1 MGRFNQEAF
10 GEGKPISKR
19 GFSKGLRA
27 MAYALEHMSV
37 LGGRVDWSA
46 FGAPTIVPFAEDG
59 RNSYSKEGSIAKPW
73 DISFYL
79 DGESI
84 MAACTNCVYMRGPV
98 TKSVEVDPLELTID
112 DVFIS
117 AEINNESGAAVL
129 AEYESFEDATDGEV
143 PTSDTTY
150 KRLLYRAVKVSNTYV
165 VTEDYRTMP
174 QLGGRQ

>member
-1 MGRFNQEAF
+1 MGRFFQTTPLR
-10 GEGKPISKR
+10 GKPISMR
-19 GFSKGLRA
+19 GFAEGLRKIEF
-27 MAYALEHMSV
+27 ALEHMSV
-37 LGGRVDWSA
+37 LGGRCDWSA
-46 FGAPTIVPFAEDG
+46 NDVPTIVPFAEDG
-59 RNSYSKEGSIAKPW
+59 SNSYSKEGSIAKPW
-73 DISFYL
+73 DIAFYL

-84 MAACTNCVYMRGPV
+84 MAECANCVYMRGPV

-165 VTEDYRTMP
+165 VTVDYRTMP